1 MAVCNIGK
9 TDRLIRLIIGIVIIA
24 FGIIINSWIWMFGI
38 IPLITVFTKNCL
50 LYTIFKIDTTKS
62 KS

>member
-9 TDRLIRLIIGIVIIA
+9 KDRLIRLIIGIVIIA

-38 IPLITVFTKNCL
+38 IPLITVFTKNCF
-50 LYTIFKIDTTKS
+50 LYTIFKIDTTKN